1 MGYVRGVADYGE
13 DEGMSKETDSAVR
26 DMFAAAALTGILAQS
41 FTSSMTDEDFAEE
54 AFNLADAMMAA
65 RAAPTES

>member
-1 MGYVRGVADYGE
+1 
-13 DEGMSKETDSAVR
+13 MSKETDSAVR